1 MVNRSGVIC
10 GVSSILST
18 IVVGTDHSENPV
30 ERRKLIATAGILIS
44 QQISGVQFI
53 FSYTTTF
60 FTLVGLDDTFIIT
73 VSQYSV
79 KMI

>member
-1 MVNRSGVIC
+1 MISVEAN
-10 GVSSILST
+10 
-18 IVVGTDHSENPV
+18 HSENPV

-73 VSQYSV
+73 VSNLPAKV
-79 KMI
+79 I

>member
-1 MVNRSGVIC
+1 MIA
-10 GVSSILST
+10 
-18 IVVGTDHSENPV
+18 VGADQSENPV

-73 VSQYSV
+73 VSQFPA
-79 KMI
+79 KMT